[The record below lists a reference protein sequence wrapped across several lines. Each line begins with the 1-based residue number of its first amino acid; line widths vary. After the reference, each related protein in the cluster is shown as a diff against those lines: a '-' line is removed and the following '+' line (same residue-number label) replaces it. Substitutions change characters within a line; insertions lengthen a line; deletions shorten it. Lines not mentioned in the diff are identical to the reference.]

1 MINYNL
7 KKKKERYELTKENL
21 TEKYNMQIKVIDR
34 ILYVINT
41 KSEIKEDDKFETIVF
56 KKYLEL
62 ENVSSVAKYVNDLGY
77 RIKTD
82 SYVGER
88 KYMGTDITEILMSD
102 VNIDEDIKEVVQ
114 YLQDKNYRAMLKV
127 WG

>member
-21 TEKYNMQIKVIDR
+21 TEKYNKQMKVIDR
-34 ILYVINT
+34 ILYVINN
-41 KSEIKEDDKFETIVF
+41 KSEIKENDEFETIVF

-62 ENVSSVAKYVNDLGY
+62 ENVSAVAKCVNDLGY

-88 KYMGTDITEILMSD
+88 KYMGTDITEILISD

-114 YLQDKNYRAMLKV
+114 YLQDKNYRAILKV